1 MHVIQATEPAHLEA
15 ALALRFA
22 VFVGEQGVSPEG
34 ERDALDRAPDT
45 VHFLALSGEGPS
57 FGGPGDVVGVG
68 RLLGPRADGHPHIG
82 RVAIARDR
90 RRSGIGRAL
99 MDAIEREALA
109 RFGEAGAVTVAL
121 SAQVQAIPFYE
132 AIGYVIV
139 GEPYLDE
146 GIWHRDGVKVVS
158 DPEAA
163 AKSPPGT
170 TTSEFARRAPG
181 QRRRRTPRA

>member
-1 MHVIQATEPAHLEA
+1 VRVIQATEPAHLEA

-22 VFVGEQGVSPEG
+22 VFVDEQGVSPEG

-57 FGGPGDVVGVG
+57 LGGPGDVVGVG

-90 RRSGIGRAL
+90 RRSGVGRAL

-109 RFGEAGAVTVAL
+109 RFGQGGAVTVAL

-146 GIWHRDGVKVVS
+146 GIWHRDGTKVVS
-158 DPEAA
+158 APEAGA
-163 AKSPPGT
+163 
-170 TTSEFARRAPG
+170 
-181 QRRRRTPRA
+181 

>member
-1 MHVIQATEPAHLEA
+1 MRVILATEPAHMEA

-34 ERDALDRAPDT
+34 ERDTLDQAPDT
-45 VHFLALSGEGPS
+45 VHFLALSSEGPS
-57 FGGPGDVVGVG
+57 FGGPGEVVGVG
-68 RLLGPRADGHPHIG
+68 RLLGPGADGHPHIG
-82 RVAIARDR
+82 RVAIARDQ
-90 RRSGIGRAL
+90 RRSGVGRAL

-109 RFGEAGAVTVAL
+109 RFGEGGAVTVAL

-146 GIWHRDGVKVVS
+146 GIWHRDGTKVVS
-158 DPEAA
+158 DPDAEARGA
-163 AKSPPGT
+163 SGNAPRD
-170 TTSEFARRAPG
+170 FARRAPV
-181 QRRRRTPRA
+181 QR

>member
-1 MHVIQATEPAHLEA
+1 MRVILATEPAHLEA

-34 ERDALDRAPDT
+34 ERDALDQAPDT
-45 VHFLALSGEGPS
+45 VHFLALSGGGPC

-68 RLLGPRADGHPHIG
+68 RLLGPRVDGHPHIG

-109 RFGEAGAVTVAL
+109 RFGEGGAVTVAL

-132 AIGYVIV
+132 AIGYVIA

-146 GIWHRDGVKVVS
+146 GIWHRDGTKVVR
-158 DPEAA
+158 DPEADG
-163 AKSPPGT
+163 SGPSGT
-170 TTSEFARRAPG
+170 APRDFARRAPG
-181 QRRRRTPRA
+181 QRRRRTPQA